1 MPKDYEDRFGTQMAS
16 ITFTSE
22 SLKMSNLVGLSND
35 KIKEAFC
42 FTSDGTYSLLNIN
55 YSNKS
60 IEKIYER
67 NMKDLKNNFHRRK
80 HRKLYLMNKF
90 ISFNSNLF

>member
-1 MPKDYEDRFGTQMAS
+1 
-16 ITFTSE
+16 
-22 SLKMSNLVGLSND
+22 MSNLVGFSND

-55 YSNKS
+55 YSNKT

-67 NMKDLKNNFHRRK
+67 NMKDLKNNFTEE
-80 HRKLYLMNKF
+80 NIDSF
-90 ISFNSNLF
+90 I